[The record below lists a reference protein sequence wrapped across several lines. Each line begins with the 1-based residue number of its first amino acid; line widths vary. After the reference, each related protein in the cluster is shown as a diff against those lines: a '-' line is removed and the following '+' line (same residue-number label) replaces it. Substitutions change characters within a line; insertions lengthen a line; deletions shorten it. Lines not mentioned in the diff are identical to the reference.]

1 MLRVLLEQ
9 LVSFLL
15 EFLKLLFVD
24 FLFRPEFLVQ
34 DCGFGIKI
42 LVHGDKFRVFLVKFL
57 IFFGQLCYKS
67 VFFSDNLTMK
77 LRLFFEVNEFFFV
90 NVFGSFHMLNVLK
103 ALRKVFVKSG
113 DFFIKIELIEKKVV
127 IGLSDFFELILNFLD
142 GDLVLGVFVFEE
154 LDFSDV

>member
-1 MLRVLLEQ
+1 MFRVLLEQ

-15 EFLKLLFVD
+15 EFFKLFLID

-42 LVHGDKFRVFLVKFL
+42 LVDGDKFRVFLVQFF

-67 VFFSDNLTMK
+67 VFFSNKLTMK

-90 NVFGSFHMLNVLK
+90 SVFGSFHMLNVLK

-113 DFFIKIELIEKKVV
+113 DFFIKSELIEKKVLV
-127 IGLSDFFELILNFLD
+127 CLSDFFEFIFNFLD
-142 GDLVLGVFVFEE
+142 GDLVFGVFVFEE